1 MTYALILPIIV
12 LAILA
17 FATPDAAAEPCAA
30 QERAIYSARVALTR
44 AEEAL
49 RLAEQIDRVHLLAD
63 HVIPGNSNTGLLRCP
78 DCANNALAISQ
89 AKTAVKSAKKTH
101 ADAVRVRDNCLATHI
116 CPACNQI
123 GSHLLDDQP
132 ACTHMVYSC
141 QGSSVG
147 THVQVTCE
155 GCKQTYWQCGSSASS
170 HKQVTCTDYT
180 VTSRQSTGHYGVYRI
195 VTSTAGG
202 CGVTFWYCKDSGN
215 HRITGYMNTIWR
227 VCVAARN
234 EAARRNGGDSNG
246 GNGNGGNGNGGN
258 SGTTTSPT
266 VQNNGGNTGGTGG
279 TSSDRVR
286 CGHGNACSRGGY
298 ASSRYAHKV
307 TCPAGHRYYECSA
320 TGTSRHANCRAQ
332 GSGEVRC
339 ARNSWCRSGGWASS
353 RNAHQTTCSAGHTYW
368 SCSPTEVRRHR
379 NCRS

>member
-1 MTYALILPIIV
+1 MKYALILPIVV
-12 LAILA
+12 LAMLA
-17 FATPDAAAEPCAA
+17 FATSDATAEPCAA
-30 QERAIYSARVALTR
+30 QEGAVATARVALDS
-44 AEEAL
+44 ANESLSLAQQSQSAHLKIGHVL
-49 RLAEQIDRVHLLAD
+49 R
-63 HVIPGNSNTGLLRCP
+63 
-78 DCANNALAISQ
+78 ALAGESPGSEACTICMSNYYTINQ
-89 AKTAVKSAKKTH
+89 ARTAVRTKK
-101 ADAVRVRDNCLATHI
+101 ADYDRAVRVRDNCLATHI

-147 THVQVTCE
+147 THNQVTGEC
-155 GCKQTYWQCGSSASS
+155 GHTYWQCGSGGSS

-180 VTSRQSTGHYGVYRI
+180 VTSRQFNYGVYRT

-202 CGVTFWYCKDSGN
+202 CGVTYWYCKDSGN

-234 EAARRNGGDSNG
+234 EAARRNSGNSNG
-246 GNGNGGNGNGGN
+246 GNGNGGNSNGGN